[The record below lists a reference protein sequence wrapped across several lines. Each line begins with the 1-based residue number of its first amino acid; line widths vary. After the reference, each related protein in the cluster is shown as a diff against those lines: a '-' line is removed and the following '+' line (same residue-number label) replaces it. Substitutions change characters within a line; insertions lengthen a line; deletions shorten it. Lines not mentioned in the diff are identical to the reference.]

1 MQQNKQ
7 NNKEELTTNQLLELP
22 ENFSELYVLKQL
34 IKPDNTDSSFFVFQN
49 FHERWFNSQINQK
62 LFRILKIYWNEY
74 QTYPTKTILDKI
86 ITNDKCKD
94 YSVKLSSLITQIYDI
109 NESEYN
115 EKYLRDMLVK
125 FTKERALYFTIL
137 DNLDLISKHNDI
149 SCCMDKFEEIAKYD
163 LNTDLGIEY
172 FTNIDKHI
180 QHLLQPNLKLSTG
193 FKVIDDVTYGGL
205 PTDDTCL
212 FLFMAKPGLGKS
224 MFMANLAANWCL
236 MNKKVLI
243 ITLEMSEHMYSMRM
257 DSIFSNIN
265 INKLRESSENLKRC
279 INGLK
284 IGIPQAQLQIK
295 EFPTG
300 TCTTMMIKQ
309 YCKKL
314 KDTKGFVPDV
324 IIVDYLNIVKPNS
337 RSASSSLY
345 EKGKAVAEELR
356 ALSGELHIPV
366 ISALQSNRNSRG
378 SGYATDDIDMD
389 NSGESSGIP
398 ATADAM
404 FAAYQ
409 MEGERDA
416 GKINLKIIKNRLGG
430 FIGKSISF
438 EVNYDT
444 LKLFDWNELDESSDE
459 DNKTNTVIKKDTEEL
474 NEVLDNL

>member
-1 MQQNKQ
+1 MK
-7 NNKEELTTNQLLELP
+7 
-22 ENFSELYVLKQL
+22 
-34 IKPDNTDSSFFVFQN
+34 SF
-49 FHERWFNSQINQK
+49 
-62 LFRILKIYWNEY
+62 WNLY
-74 QTYPTKTILDKI
+74 QTYPTKATLDKI
-86 ITNDKCKD
+86 RANAKNKDNGEKLVELIDKV
-94 YSVKLSSLITQIYDI
+94 YSI
-109 NESEYN
+109 NESDYN
-115 EKYLRDMLVK
+115 EKYLADMLVN
-125 FTKERALYFTIL
+125 FTKERAMYFTIL
-137 DNLDLISKHNDI
+137 DNLNIIEKHGDV
-149 SCCMDKFEEIAKYD
+149 SCCMAKFEEIAKYD

-172 FTNIDKHI
+172 FSNIDNHI
-180 QHLLQPNLKLSTG
+180 EHLLKPNLKLSTG
-193 FKVIDDVTYGGL
+193 FKGIDGVTYGGL

-265 INKLRESSENLKRC
+265 INMLRESSENLKRC
-279 INGLK
+279 ITGLK
-284 IGIPQAQLQIK
+284 IGKPQAMLQIK

-300 TCTTMMIKQ
+300 TCNTMMIKQ

-314 KDTKGFVPDV
+314 KETKGFSPD
-324 IIVDYLNIVKPNS
+324 IIIIDYLNIVKPNS
-337 RSASSSLY
+337 KSASGSLY

-356 ALSGELHIPV
+356 ALSGEMHIPV
-366 ISALQSNRNSRG
+366 ISALQSNRQSRG

-430 FIGKSISF
+430 FIGKSIPF

-444 LKLFDWNELDESSDE
+444 LKLFDWNEPAETSE
-459 DNKTNTVIKKDTEEL
+459 VVNNTNTVIKKDTEEL
-474 NEVLDNL
+474 NKVLDEL